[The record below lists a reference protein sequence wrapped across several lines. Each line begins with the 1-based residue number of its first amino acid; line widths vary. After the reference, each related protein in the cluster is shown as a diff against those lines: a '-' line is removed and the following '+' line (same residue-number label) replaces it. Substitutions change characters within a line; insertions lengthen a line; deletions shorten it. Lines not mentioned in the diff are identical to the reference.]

1 MTDTI
6 LRLANITDAGE
17 FERIATAILRYA
29 EPELYRYISHQ
40 GVNIDGKTVK
50 APLDNVGWQL
60 YQGENTLVC
69 VAHTVTE
76 KHQLKSKWLRDL
88 DNVKPRK
95 TGNNPTG
102 NDGDLVKAIK
112 EINKIREIYPNLKA
126 YITLAYN
133 CEEDQAVRIEAQNLA
148 KANNV
153 ELRMWSVSNLANFL
167 DIDANGQMIR
177 YNHFKTLPNRLS
189 KELLLHIS
197 QQSIQSYL
205 KYIDTPII
213 QRDDRF
219 KQGHLLVVGVSG
231 AGKTTYC
238 LGLLRNHLKKN
249 YPALVLSN
257 ETITHALS
265 ITEAIEQELKRYSP
279 DLLPNSGKDCLELC
293 TNDNPLLILV
303 EDINKANNPTELLKK
318 LIVWANESQHW
329 YMLCP
334 IWNRHQERLDFE
346 KKERLENSKITVKY
360 LNNYTDDEAF
370 RAISARYQQE
380 NLQIN
385 PIHAKRI
392 VKDLGNDPLLISLV
406 SLTEDNDN
414 KDIIGSYIDQTLK
427 SIIHQNADYFEY
439 ELEEAILEFAFNVF
453 KQKNFI
459 PNVRELNQL
468 VSEKNSPIIR
478 LILNDE
484 NLYRV
489 HNESITPRH
498 DRIHYYLM
506 AKAIQS
512 SLMDNSF
519 DKSELFFAEIIGL
532 SCVMANLPKNELWE
546 ICIKNPLVAFHAFTH
561 AIKLRIDYIPTAV
574 LCIKDWLSEPNNL
587 SKFKSSHRFKSLII
601 LHDVVHPTVKEILAL
616 YPTSD
621 HHLIFY
627 ETAFKNGDLIN
638 GLRLIA
644 HYELGLTVNGL
655 DDLVRFV
662 LYQQNPDIIE
672 EIKAILSSLTTPSK
686 LKHLALQLIGYTEDK
701 EFADSVR
708 KAFEIIPDSEKDYR
722 IFMWAG
728 ARVCDDDP
736 ESLLA
741 PIFDYW
747 ENLSDK
753 EDRFRQSDRKNFA
766 RYSLDFSFR
775 DYPPHNSIPYII
787 DQAQKR
793 NKIKSE
799 IFSLLREVDDPN
811 VFEYQVRDLAKR
823 YQNSPDNAFFVST
836 MLERTA
842 KKREKTQGYFKPTEW
857 KESFI
862 SNESKARLQSLFEDN
877 NNDELIR
884 KYAIKLWEMSI
895 SEYDI
900 VVCQRISPT
909 DICYPISIW
918 GRARRRDF
926 TVIDELIEKIK
937 ENPIYWWQCARY
949 IWHEKLERLLEEQ
962 LTSLTPESN
971 DKFLWIVHEL
981 FEKLSVVKAEQL
993 LIDNWHN
1000 LSSNPKFIGIALKLA
1015 TKKLTHLVAQTV
1027 ESQSESDKSLI
1038 LEQAKFTLS
1047 RDYTSINFLQNFQ
1060 QLEALKDYLLYFDG
1074 FFLENLCQTCLKNDW
1089 RDFLVTYLLPRLP
1102 QESRI
1107 KYTQISTK
1115 DLDEAVNKRR
1125 NSFEYYWFKENMNLG
1140 WKHNELL
1147 KALYDWYATQQSEQ
1161 ALQIV
1166 DNVLSEDGTRQ
1177 DFEALVRLL
1186 TELNEVTNQDELI
1199 ESIRFSIFSRSL
1211 I

>member
-6 LRLANITDAGE
+6 SRLANITDAGE
-17 FERIATAILRYA
+17 FERIATAVLRYA

-40 GVNIDGKTVK
+40 GVNVDGKTVK
-50 APLDNVGWQL
+50 APLDNVGWQF

-95 TGNNPTG
+95 TGDKPTG

-112 EINKIREIYPNLKA
+112 EINKIRETYPNLKA
-126 YITLAYN
+126 CITLAYN

-177 YNHFKTLPNRLS
+177 YNYFKILPKRLS
-189 KELLLHIS
+189 KKLLLHIS
-197 QQSIQSYL
+197 QQSTQNYL

-213 QRDDRF
+213 ERNDRF
-219 KQGHLLVVGVSG
+219 KRGHLLVVGVSG
-231 AGKTTYC
+231 VGKTTYC
-238 LGLLRNHLKKN
+238 LGLLQNHLKKN
-249 YPALVLSN
+249 YPALILSN
-257 ETITHALS
+257 ETIVHALS
-265 ITEAIEQELKRYSP
+265 IEEAIEQELKRYSS
-279 DLLPNSGKDCLELC
+279 DLLPNSGKGCLELC

-346 KKERLENSKITVKY
+346 KKGRLENSKITVKY

-385 PIHAKRI
+385 PIHAKQI
-392 VKDLGNDPLLISLV
+392 VKGLGNDPLLISLV
-406 SLTEDNDN
+406 SLTGDNDN

-439 ELEEAILEFAFNVF
+439 ELEEAILEFAFNLF
-453 KQKNFI
+453 KQKNLS

-468 VSEKNSPIIR
+468 VSEKNRTIIR

-489 HNESITPRH
+489 HDESITPRH

-574 LCIKDWLSEPNNL
+574 SCIKDWLSEPNNL

-601 LHDVVHPTVKEILAL
+601 LHDVIHPTVKEILAL

-621 HHLIFY
+621 HYLIFY

-644 HYELGLTVNGL
+644 HYELGLTVSGL
-655 DDLVRFV
+655 DDLVQFV
-662 LYQQNPDIIE
+662 LYQQNTDIIE
-672 EIKAILSSLTTPSK
+672 EIKALLSSSTTPSK

-701 EFADSVR
+701 QFADSVR
-708 KAFEIIPDSEKDYR
+708 KAFEIIPESEKDYR
-722 IFMWAG
+722 IFMWAA

-736 ESLLA
+736 ESLLG

-747 ENLSDK
+747 ENLSDIK
-753 EDRFRQSDRKNFA
+753 DKNGRSAKNAFA
-766 RYSLDFSFR
+766 TYSLDFSFK
-775 DYPPHNSIPYII
+775 DYPPKNSIKYLLK
-787 DQAQKR
+787 QAENR
-793 NKIKSE
+793 ETIKNV
-799 IFSLLREVDDPN
+799 IFSMLRKVDHPDVLKYVAIKLAEVEKKN
-811 VFEYQVRDLAKR
+811 
-823 YQNSPDNAFFVST
+823 PDNAFVFFY
-836 MLERTA
+836 MLEQKPRTTD
-842 KKREKTQGYFKPTEW
+842 EYEPFIS
-857 KESFI
+857 KES
-862 SNESKARLQSLFEDN
+862 KLRLQSLFENVN
-877 NNDELIR
+877 NNNLVR
-884 KYAIKLWEMSI
+884 KTAFELWEMSI
-895 SEYDI
+895 DADDVSI
-900 VVCQRISPT
+900 CQRIPVS
-909 DICYPISIW
+909 DICYPKSIW
-918 GRARRRDF
+918 GRCRRGDL
-926 TVIDELIEKIK
+926 TAIDELVQKIK
-937 ENPIYWWQCARY
+937 QEDSLVWWQCARY

-962 LTSLTPESN
+962 VSSLSSESN

-981 FEKLSVVKAEQL
+981 FEKLPVVKAEQL

-1000 LSSNPKFIGIALKLA
+1000 LSSNPEFIGIALKIA
-1015 TKKLTHLVAQTV
+1015 TKKLTHLVAQTL

-1047 RDYTSINFLQNFQ
+1047 RNYTNINFLQNFQ
-1060 QLEALKDYLLYFDG
+1060 QLEALKDYLPYFDG

-1089 RDFLVTYLLPRLP
+1089 RDFLMTYLLPRLP
-1102 QESRI
+1102 RESRI
-1107 KYTQISTK
+1107 KYTQISTR

-1166 DNVLSEDGTRQ
+1166 DNVLSKDGTRQ